1 MTIQNDF
8 LPFAV
13 GAGANVLTQSAYA
26 ALTALG
32 TGYQAGT
39 AQSAACNKTWRQSS
53 IMAAVISQFIVAQ
66 TGQPAI
72 DDGTTATL
80 LVNFT
85 AAVTAAAQ
93 AAAPGRL
100 LNVQKFT
107 SSGTYTPT
115 PGTTTIIVEVL
126 GGGGGGG
133 GSAATSSTQ
142 AAAGGCGASGAYAKS
157 RFTSGFAA
165 GIAVTVGAAGVA
177 GAAGSG
183 GGTGGTT
190 YFGSLVA
197 APGGTG
203 GAGGIALAV
212 SGGTGSGVCSAPNPP
227 GNLVS
232 YAGSSVMQSII
243 INPGVAFTA
252 AGGSSIYGNGGIP
265 SGVTGPGFSGSGYGA
280 AGAGGVS
287 LANASAQVGGAGSQ
301 GVAIVWEYA

>member
-1 MTIQNDF
+1 MFRTD
-8 LPFAV
+8 
-13 GAGANVLTQSAYA
+13 
-26 ALTALG
+26 
-32 TGYQAGT
+32 
-39 AQSAACNKTWRQSS
+39 
-53 IMAAVISQFIVAQ
+53 Q
-66 TGQPAI
+66 T
-72 DDGTTATL
+72 T
-80 LVNFT
+80 
-85 AAVTAAAQ
+85 AVTALPVPAAAGTPGYFTGGNPATGQ
-93 AAAPGRL
+93 AATILDADWLNMVQEELMNLLAAAGIPPSKTTYNQVLAAIQKVVTGQTSGRL

-115 PGTTTIIVEVL
+115 PGTTSIVVEVL

-142 AAAGGCGASGAYAKS
+142 AAVGGCGASGAYAKS
-157 RFTSGFAA
+157 RFTTGFAA

-177 GAAGSG
+177 GAAGSV

-203 GAGGIALAV
+203 GGGGIALAV

-232 YAGSSVMQSII
+232 YPGSSVMQSII
-243 INPGVAFTA
+243 ISSGVAFTA
-252 AGGSSIYGNGGIP
+252 AGGSSMYGSGGIP
-265 SGVTGPGFSGSGYGA
+265 SGVTGAGFSGSGYGA
-280 AGAGGVS
+280 AGSGGVS
-287 LANASAQVGGAGSQ
+287 LASAAAQVGGAGSQ